1 MFGQHPHAV
10 QEMIERLHD
19 SLCCY
24 RDLRAKYRGRPYR
37 SSPPVTASA
46 SPSPVGPPAAFQP
59 PAPPQPPPQASVS
72 PQSEAVS
79 ATSTPPPPTP
89 APALAPGTSATP
101 ASTASTPAA
110 SSPAPDIPGQG
121 DWVLVAYRT
130 VQGRQVPVYAELGE
144 VVGPGA
150 AAGSSNAAANRDPST
165 PVAPAGQA
173 ATTTSP
179 DTAPAAANTPAAPRS
194 QQTAAPLSLEPP
206 KPPTIVREGDPTS
219 PIERVLAEHRVLLAE
234 QFRAEGERH
243 AAVLRDLLT
252 EHQQALAA
260 EGERHRAELA
270 QMYTQHQAELRE
282 VSARIEGDRAAMAE
296 LRERLAEQAA
306 ASAEQNACLGDMIAN
321 LVETVSRLALS
332 RTSPPAPTF
341 APPPRRVATVSTDG
355 PDITDSASPAED
367 RAKPQAEP
375 TPTSSLSATKPA
387 PSNRATMES
396 PATPRGPTAPTRTAP
411 PASPPCEAT
420 STRAPL
426 AGAPGTKAGHGSLLA
441 VVMEMDPA
449 PVPAQPTARQRRAEE
464 EARHRQR
471 MYEAIED
478 DADDVEDIA
487 DDPEVMEAPRA

>member
-37 SSPPVTASA
+37 ASPPVTASA
-46 SPSPVGPPAAFQP
+46 SPSPVGPSAAFQP
-59 PAPPQPPPQASVS
+59 PTAPPQPPPQASVS
-72 PQSEAVS
+72 PPTEAVS
-79 ATSTPPPPTP
+79 ATSTPPPPPP
-89 APALAPGTSATP
+89 APAPGMSATATSATNAP
-101 ASTASTPAA
+101 PA
-110 SSPAPDIPGQG
+110 SSPDPDIPGQG
-121 DWVLVAYRT
+121 NWVLVAYRT

-150 AAGSSNAAANRDPST
+150 AAGVSNTAANRDPSAT
-165 PVAPAGQA
+165 PVDPAGQA
-173 ATTTSP
+173 AATPSP
-179 DTAPAAANTPAAPRS
+179 DTAPQAANAAAAPRS

-219 PIERVLAEHRVLLAE
+219 PIERVLAEHRALLAE
-234 QFRAEGERH
+234 QSRAEGERH
-243 AAVLRDLLT
+243 AAVLRDLLA
-252 EHQQALAA
+252 EHRQALAA
-260 EGERHRAELA
+260 EGERHRVELA

-296 LRERLAEQAA
+296 LRERLAEQVA

-341 APPPRRVATVSTDG
+341 IPPPLRVATVTTDD
-355 PDITDSASPAED
+355 PDITGAVA
-367 RAKPQAEP
+367 A
-375 TPTSSLSATKPA
+375 PTSSSAAVAASTPA
-387 PSNRATMES
+387 PTASSTRATPQLS
-396 PATPRGPTAPTRTAP
+396 ATPRGPTAPTRTAP

-420 STRAPL
+420 STRAPP
-426 AGAPGTKAGHGSLLA
+426 AGAPGTKAGHRSLLA

-449 PVPAQPTARQRRAEE
+449 PAPGRPTPRQLRAEEDERQRR
-464 EARHRQR
+464 R
-471 MYEAIED
+471 MYEAIGD
-478 DADDVEDIA
+478 DADDEDIV
-487 DDPEVMEAPRA
+487 DESEVMEAPRV